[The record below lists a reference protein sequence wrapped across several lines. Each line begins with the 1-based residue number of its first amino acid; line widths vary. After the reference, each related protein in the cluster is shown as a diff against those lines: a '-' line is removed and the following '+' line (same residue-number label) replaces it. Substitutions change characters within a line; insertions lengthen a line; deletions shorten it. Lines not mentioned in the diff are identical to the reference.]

1 MFVYIFMCM
10 YIEKLYVVYIDSI
23 LSSAKAGRLNPV
35 EEFTQITR
43 L

>member
-10 YIEKLYVVYIDSI
+10 YNVVYMDSI

>member
-1 MFVYIFMCM
+1 MFVYILMCM
-10 YIEKLYVVYIDSI
+10 YIEKLYVVYSDSI